1 MSITLLQTKLNILLC
16 AEFLDLVVLVQDKK
30 YHASVS
36 ILLPKK
42 KRKQNKNQNTTKK
55 PPKTKTKNHISLSAW
70 KKAIL
75 HEDILKQYLFIRIY
89 CWCYLS

>member
-42 KRKQNKNQNTTKK
+42 KK
-55 PPKTKTKNHISLSAW
+55 KTKQKPKYNN
-70 KKAIL
+70 KKTTQNQ
-75 HEDILKQYLFIRIY
+75 KQKSYITFCMKKGNLTWRH
-89 CWCYLS
+89 S